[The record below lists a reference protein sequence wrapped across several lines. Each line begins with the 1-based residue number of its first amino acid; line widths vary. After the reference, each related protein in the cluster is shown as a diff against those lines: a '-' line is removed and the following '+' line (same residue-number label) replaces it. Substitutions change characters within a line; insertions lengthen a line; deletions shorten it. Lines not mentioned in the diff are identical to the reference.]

1 MENRFMQERTQ
12 EKELLRLHVEA
23 VWDVRIPAIT
33 GNDNEILLLP
43 EGQKPSW
50 SVYVADVTRERI
62 YIWRPDI
69 DDTARL
75 ALLER
80 VDEALGPPVE
90 GVATPG
96 ISREVALHPI
106 ARPTLDIEAASQ
118 IARPLTERDRAL
130 IEEFEP
136 QSAEYYLDARR
147 APLFGVIA
155 DGRLVSIAHS
165 SRRTEQACE
174 LGVETHPDARRRG
187 YGLAVTVLWA
197 AAVAQE
203 GLIAFYSALAENTA
217 SLRLA
222 HAAGYRVF
230 ARGATIEAPRVL

>member
-1 MENRFMQERTQ
+1 MQE
-12 EKELLRLHVEA
+12 KVLLRLHVEA
-23 VWDVRIPAIT
+23 VWGVRVPAIA
-33 GNDNEILLLP
+33 GNEVFLLP
-43 EGQKPSW
+43 EGLQPSW
-50 SVYVADVTRERI
+50 AVYVAEVTREHI
-62 YIWRPDI
+62 YIWRPDV
-69 DDTARL
+69 DNTARL

-80 VDEALGPPVE
+80 VDEALSQPVE

-96 ISREVALHPI
+96 IVREVALHQI
-106 ARPTLDIEAASQ
+106 ARPMMDVEAARQ

-136 QSAEYYLDARR
+136 ESAKYFLDARR

-155 DGRLVSIAHS
+155 EGKLVSIAHS

-174 LGVETHPDARRRG
+174 LGIETHPDARRRG
-187 YGLAVTVLWA
+187 YALAGTVLWA
-197 AAVAQE
+197 KAVAQE
-203 GLIAFYSALAENTA
+203 GLVPFYSALAENSA

-230 ARGATIEAPRVL
+230 ARGATIEAMNFK

>member
-1 MENRFMQERTQ
+1 MQE
-12 EKELLRLHVEA
+12 KVLLRLHVEA
-23 VWDVRIPAIT
+23 VWGVRVPAIA
-33 GNDNEILLLP
+33 GNEVFLLP
-43 EGQKPSW
+43 EGLQPSW
-50 SVYVADVTRERI
+50 AVYVAEVTRERI
-62 YIWRPDI
+62 YIWRPDV
-69 DDTARL
+69 DARL

-80 VDEALGPPVE
+80 VDEALSEAVE

-96 ISREVALHPI
+96 IVREVALHQI
-106 ARPTLDIEAASQ
+106 ARPTMDVEVARQ

-136 QSAEYYLDARR
+136 ESAKYFLDARR

-155 DGRLVSIAHS
+155 EGKLVSIAHS

-174 LGVETHPDARRRG
+174 LGIETHPDARRRG
-187 YGLAVTVLWA
+187 YALASTVLWA
-197 AAVAQE
+197 EAVAQE
-203 GLIAFYSALAENTA
+203 GLVPFYSALAENSA

-230 ARGATIEAPRVL
+230 ARGATIEGLME